1 MDRRKAGQGQ
11 ARGQLGFG
19 PRLARVRLGLA
30 LERDE
35 LVPLAE
41 SSCTPT
47 AHPQPAECGGG
58 CLRVCGAACRLDQL
72 GCERALM
79 LSMCCAKACRTRTMS
94 RNQPVVGSGLSEAI
108 LGQ

>member
-1 MDRRKAGQGQ
+1 M
-11 ARGQLGFG
+11 
-19 PRLARVRLGLA
+19 
-30 LERDE
+30 
-35 LVPLAE
+35 
-41 SSCTPT
+41 
-47 AHPQPAECGGG
+47 
-58 CLRVCGAACRLDQL
+58 RVCGAACRLDQL